1 MRRNFQPAPGIAKI
15 ARKWHIFHVACAGT
29 GAFFGRL
36 GCVRNHVR
44 GPKYRRDIDRPR
56 TDRLVVSNSVE
67 DKKTSEE
74 QKWIL
79 VRKKGKVSN
88 MKKVRFM
95 EKDKTQDGDNND

>member
-1 MRRNFQPAPGIAKI
+1 M
-15 ARKWHIFHVACAGT
+15 
-29 GAFFGRL
+29 
-36 GCVRNHVR
+36 
-44 GPKYRRDIDRPR
+44 
-56 TDRLVVSNSVE
+56 SNSVE
-67 DKKTSEE
+67 DKE

>member
-1 MRRNFQPAPGIAKI
+1 MISIDLVRIVRLCRTASKT
-15 ARKWHIFHVACAGT
+15 RKLPYG
-29 GAFFGRL
+29 
-36 GCVRNHVR
+36 
-44 GPKYRRDIDRPR
+44 
-56 TDRLVVSNSVE
+56 
-67 DKKTSEE
+67 SEE

>member
-1 MRRNFQPAPGIAKI
+1 MNRLWESKCSVAKSYGS
-15 ARKWHIFHVACAGT
+15 FHYEY
-29 GAFFGRL
+29 L
-36 GCVRNHVR
+36 GVRNHV

-56 TDRLVVSNSVE
+56 KDRSVVSNSVE
-67 DKKTSEE
+67 DKKPSEE